1 MNTEERIANILMN
14 DMKNKNIITRSEFS
28 RYLPLFDSRII
39 SNNEYQEE
47 ELKRLIEEYRLRF
60 NLHLPITIISDDR
73 KTIIETRPPMFIQ
86 IPSLNRNIKKASEL
100 VSTYS
105 NIMTNDA
112 QPKAKKQ
119 ALGEVLHQAVHM
131 SIENDKKYKNDKSTA
146 VNMMD
151 KKKGTSE
158 VTENKKVTEGF
169 KWE

>member
-1 MNTEERIANILMN
+1 MKTEERIASILIN

-28 RYLPLFDSRII
+28 RYLPLFDNRII

-47 ELKRLIEEYRLRF
+47 ELKKLIEEYRLRF

-73 KTIIETRPPMFIQ
+73 KTVIETRPPMFIQ

-100 VSTYS
+100 VSTYN

-119 ALGEVLHQAVHM
+119 AIGEVLHQAVHM
-131 SIENDKKYKNDKSTA
+131 SIENDKKYKDDKSKA

-151 KKKGTSE
+151 NKQGSTQP
-158 VTENKKVTEGF
+158 VTEKKVTEGF
-169 KWE
+169 EWE